1 MNRAD
6 ETAAKIET
14 AERQSVGAAA
24 GSDDKLAKQ
33 LEDFPGASPQSR
45 PALHNLLLRI
55 THHLDY
61 EHSERNVI
69 DHRLRAIESLM
80 KATGSRTNRQA
91 SGAFVRYL
99 LAICVG
105 VAGTL
110 AWQSY
115 GEEAKQTIATR
126 APELGWSPET
136 KQMIANWVQQFGWT
150 KQGNGPER
158 IAVSVPEAQMATV
171 AQTVPAAVTPPTP
184 SIDPEQVHQ
193 IAVDLAALEQT
204 VDKLAGSQDK
214 IGRNIDRLQGAVAE
228 ILVKI
233 PEPPPP
239 PIAAAPAVAGRPAP
253 GRAPSSENTQTEVAL
268 RASCGPDVQRLCAGF
283 SRENGGVIKCLNSH
297 RMELSSICVAYFN
310 AQKGAPKATSP
321 NR

>member
-61 EHSERNVI
+61 EHSERNVF
-69 DHRLRAIESLM
+69 DYRLRAIESQM
-80 KATGSRTNRQA
+80 KAIGSQTKRRA
-91 SGAFVRYL
+91 SRAFVRYL
-99 LAICVG
+99 VAICVG

-126 APELGWSPET
+126 ARRS
-136 KQMIANWVQQFGWT
+136 
-150 KQGNGPER
+150 
-158 IAVSVPEAQMATV
+158 
-171 AQTVPAAVTPPTP
+171 
-184 SIDPEQVHQ
+184 D
-193 IAVDLAALEQT
+193 
-204 VDKLAGSQDK
+204 
-214 IGRNIDRLQGAVAE
+214 
-228 ILVKI
+228 
-233 PEPPPP
+233 
-239 PIAAAPAVAGRPAP
+239 
-253 GRAPSSENTQTEVAL
+253 
-268 RASCGPDVQRLCAGF
+268 
-283 SRENGGVIKCLNSH
+283 
-297 RMELSSICVAYFN
+297 
-310 AQKGAPKATSP
+310 TSAF
-321 NR
+321 